1 MSTIGDVVFYI
12 SIYCSKI
19 RGEMFNLAEA
29 LKKTKSVFLEIYP
42 IGEKM
47 SPKCL
52 LM

>member
-19 RGEMFNLAEA
+19 SGEMFNLAEA
-29 LKKTKSVFLEIYP
+29 LKKLNQYFLEIYP